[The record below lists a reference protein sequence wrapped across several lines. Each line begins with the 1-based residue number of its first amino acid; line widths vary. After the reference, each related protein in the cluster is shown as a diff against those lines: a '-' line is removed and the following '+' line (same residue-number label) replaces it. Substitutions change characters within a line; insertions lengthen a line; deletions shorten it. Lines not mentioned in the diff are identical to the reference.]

1 MRLVE
6 TSHRTGGSTGAATAT
21 TPSNPEVRPSKL
33 TSSDDIEA
41 YLLTFERMMISYRVE
56 KAHWVVRL
64 APQLS
69 GKAQQAYVATPT
81 AEAGGQGRNI
91 EAVRHQRRNV
101 LAEILCSNPERGRV
115 VLRTGCETNRP
126 LQKMD

>member
-1 MRLVE
+1 MDSLMRLVE
-6 TSHRTGGSTGAATAT
+6 TSHRTGGPPGVPTAP

-41 YLLTFERMMISYRVE
+41 YLLTFERMMISYGVE

-69 GKAQQAYVATPT
+69 GKAQQAYVAMPT
-81 AEAGGQGRNI
+81 AKAGQYDQVK
-91 EAVRHQRRNV
+91 A
-101 LAEILCSNPERGRV
+101 AILR
-115 VLRTGCETNRP
+115 
-126 LQKMD
+126 